1 MPCVSNIFSP
11 VPPESQAGLLGLQN
25 NEIIIE
31 LLNYTIY
38 RELIKYS
45 FLQSY
50 ESLKCASLVLYI
62 RICRS

>member
-1 MPCVSNIFSP
+1 MPCVSNISSS

-25 NEIIIE
+25 NKIIIE

-45 FLQSY
+45 FLQLY
-50 ESLKCASLVLYI
+50 ESLKCASLVLYL